1 MSYQELLTSFSV
13 SSTLPRDYL
22 PEKHSNYFILLLKN
36 FIWLLWFKLSFGW
49 SNPIQPHN
57 FYKTSMK
64 TEKKKEKENEK
75 GKRKRKQA
83 SILNNFQQVFL
94 HHVQLSVT
102 LSPADHGGSEDPP
115 VSSVSWTSVVTG
127 HAVLGVAFLFLKK
140 ASLIADL

>member
-1 MSYQELLTSFSV
+1 MSLCAFV
-13 SSTLPRDYL
+13 SATRAWPRGQH
-22 PEKHSNYFILLLKN
+22 PNGGGR
-36 FIWLLWFKLSFGW
+36 GW
-49 SNPIQPHN
+49 
-57 FYKTSMK
+57 
-64 TEKKKEKENEK
+64 EEK